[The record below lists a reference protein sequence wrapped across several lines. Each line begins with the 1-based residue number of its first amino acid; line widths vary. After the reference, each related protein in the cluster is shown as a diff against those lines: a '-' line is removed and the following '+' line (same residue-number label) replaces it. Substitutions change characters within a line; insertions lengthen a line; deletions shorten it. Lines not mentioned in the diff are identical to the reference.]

1 MILADTLSCVT
12 DSNAPH
18 PADTP
23 SPTKRGRPR
32 DAAKDQLI
40 LQAAQD
46 LLAEVGYEQF
56 TMEAIATRVGA
67 SKATLYRRWA
77 SKAELVAGVIGDL
90 EWTAPAPDTGSLRED
105 LLALTDVW
113 FAEDRTRDEIFM
125 NLLAALPRDEK
136 LRELFLTRVSIP
148 RGAAIELVIS
158 RAIDRAELTGGTE
171 LEPLRGVLPALVFH
185 RLAVEARPVDKNY
198 IASVIDAVII
208 PALRA
213 AGKPGA

>member
-1 MILADTLSCVT
+1 MVDRLGDVT
-12 DSNAPH
+12 DLHAQS
-18 PADTP
+18 PATVPTP
-23 SPTKRGRPR
+23 AKRGRPR

-40 LQAAQD
+40 LQAAQE

-90 EWTAPAPDTGSLRED
+90 EWSAPAPDTGSLRED
-105 LLALTDVW
+105 LLELTGVW
-113 FAEDRTRDEIFM
+113 FAEDKMRDQIFM

-136 LRELFLTRVSIP
+136 LRELFMTRVSIP
-148 RGAAIELVIS
+148 RGIAIEAVIS
-158 RAIDRAELTGGTE
+158 RAIKRGELSGGAG
-171 LEPLRGVLPALVFH
+171 LEPLRGALPALVFH
-185 RLAVEARPVDKNY
+185 RLAVEARPVDKKY

-213 AGKPGA
+213 AG